1 MARQSMAQRQAIK
14 LEFQLKR
21 FEVNLKHFRE
31 ESVEEM
37 RKVVVAGASA
47 FATSAQ
53 KHTPPSMGKPK
64 IENLFYENGALLKE
78 SDREKTPGR
87 RQIYDTVA
95 LARSEGANDRGYWGN
110 LARKGILYVVKIFR
124 KGKRRMIECKTLAQ
138 AQAYARMTYRGLMRA
153 AWALSF
159 GTIGRRGKFPP
170 AFNYLLQNRPELA
183 SVSSLN
189 TVRLDEQNVEVS
201 LTNHAIPNN
210 AGFVASTVLNSDIA
224 AVRTMN
230 DQLERFF
237 RKKYEL

>member
-14 LEFQLKR
+14 LDFQLKR

-64 IENLFYENGALLKE
+64 IEDLFYENGALLKE

-95 LARSEGANDRGYWGN
+95 LARSEGANDRGFWGGN
-110 LARKGILYVVKIFR
+110 ARKGFLYAVKIFR
-124 KGKRRMIECKTLAQ
+124 GKNRTLKLCRTLEGAKR
-138 AQAYARMTYRGLMRA
+138 YARMTYRGLMRA

-159 GTIGRRGKFPP
+159 GSIGRRGKFPP

-189 TVRLDEQNVEVS
+189 TVRLDEQNVNVT
-201 LTNHAIPNN
+201 LINHAIPNN
-210 AGFVASTVLNSDIA
+210 AGFVASTILNSDIA
-224 AVRTMN
+224 AVRAMN
-230 DQLERFF
+230 DQMERFLK
-237 RKKYEL
+237 KKYEL